1 MFEYNKLYT
10 PFEISSGEGWGE
22 VYPRPQM
29 ARDSFFSL
37 CGTWRLSVGSDGKE
51 SYLGDIQ
58 VPFPPESRL
67 SGIERALGEREVY
80 LYDRMFLLPE
90 SFSVGRVLLHFGAVD
105 QIARVYFNGYFLGE
119 HIGGYLPFSFDVTDQ
134 IHLKEENHIR
144 VEVSDP
150 LDTEL
155 AYGKQRKDRGGMWY
169 TPISGIWQTVWMESV
184 PENYIHGIQI
194 ASDAKSVTV
203 SLSAPDEEKKLF
215 IETEEGTKTYSFA
228 SDSITVPISKPHLW
242 SPEDPHLYHFTLECG
257 SDRIRSYFALRSI
270 STERVGEKVY
280 LTLNGKPYF
289 FHGLLDQ
296 GYYPDGI
303 YLPASPYGYLWD
315 IENVKK
321 LGFNTLRKHIKIE
334 PELFYYY
341 CDKLGMIVFQ
351 DMVNSGKYSF
361 ILDTALPTIGLRKGI
376 CHKASKR
383 RREQFERDCEETV
396 ELLYNH
402 PSVLY
407 YTIFNE
413 GWGQYDADRLY
424 GKMKKKDPTR
434 IWDATSGWFREKLS
448 DVVSEHIYFRRLNL
462 KNDGER
468 PLVLSEFGGYSCNIQ
483 GHLFN
488 DKNQYGYKSFRD
500 TKEFTQGLSRLYRNE
515 VIPMI
520 EKEGLS
526 AAILTQLSDV
536 EDETNGLASYDR
548 KVIKCDENT
557 MQLIASELREAFE
570 KVSVKE

>member
-10 PFEISSGEGWGE
+10 PFEISSGEVWGE

-215 IETEEGTKTYSFA
+215 IETEEGTKTYSFV